1 MASLKKLASQTAI
14 YGLSSI
20 LGRLLNFV
28 LTPLHTDA
36 LPKEEYGQNTDIYS
50 MIAFLM
56 VILTFGME
64 TAFFRFYSD
73 KRFTHKEVFSATT
86 GLTAML
92 SIPFIIMVWSFLGP
106 LAGFLQYAQNPEFVL
121 WMALIV
127 GSEAIAAV
135 PFAKLRAE
143 NRPIKFVVVRISTT
157 GSIVIL
163 NVLFFWLFPYMYR
176 EGIATGFT
184 DIVYDPDLGVA
195 YIFIAN
201 MIGNGLLMLM
211 FLPELI
217 RIKWSLNRILF
228 KEMIWYSTPL
238 VIGGLAGI
246 ANEMANRQF
255 LKYLLPPK
263 ENFEALGI
271 FGANIKIATFMMLFI
286 QAFRFAAEPFFFSG
300 DGDFKEKMAKVLR
313 YFVAIQAFIFVGLV
327 CFLEVIKQ
335 THFIDEKYWEGMDIV
350 PILIFANLLLGINF
364 NLNIWYKIKSLTRMG
379 VYITF
384 MGLFFTVVSNF
395 ILVPRFGY
403 TGAAW
408 STLISYASMTAYSY
422 YLNQKHDR
430 TDYPVKDIALNL
442 FVAVILAGL
451 SFYIFQSRLLPS
463 IFCFAAYLV
472 FAWFANGK
480 TLLNALRK

>member
-1 MASLKKLASQTAI
+1 MSSLKKLASQTAI

-28 LTPLHTDA
+28 LTPLHTSA

-73 KRFTHKEVFSATT
+73 KRFTHREVFSATT
-86 GLTAML
+86 GFTSIL
-92 SIPFIIMVWSFLGP
+92 SIPFVVLVYLFLTP
-106 LAGFLQYAQNPEFVL
+106 LADFLQYSLNPEFVL
-121 WMALIV
+121 WGALIV
-127 GSEAIAAV
+127 ASEAMAAV

-143 NRPIKFVVVRISTT
+143 NRPIKFVVIRISTT

-163 NVLFFWLFPYMYR
+163 NVLFFWLFPYML
-176 EGIATGFT
+176 ENNIAPAFINT
-184 DIVYDPDLGVA
+184 VYKPDWGVA

-201 MIGNGLLMLM
+201 LIGNGLLMLM
-211 FLPELI
+211 FLPEFL
-217 RIKWSLNRILF
+217 RINWSLNSTLF
-228 KEMIWYSTPL
+228 RELIPYSTPL

-255 LKYLLPPK
+255 LKYLLPEG

-300 DGDFKEKMAKVLR
+300 EGNFKEKMSKVLR

-327 CFLEVIKQ
+327 CFLEIIKQ
-335 THFIDEKYWEGMDIV
+335 TRFIDEKYWEGLTIV
-350 PILIFANLLLGINF
+350 PILLFANLLLGINF

-384 MGLFFTVVSNF
+384 MGLFFTIVSNF
-395 ILVPRFGY
+395 LLVPRYGY
-403 TGAAW
+403 LGAAW
-408 STLISYASMTAYSY
+408 STLISYGSMTLYSY

-430 TDYPVKDIALNL
+430 TDYPVQSIALNL
-442 FVAVILAGL
+442 GVALLLAGL
-451 SFYIFQSRLLPS
+451 SFYVFDSQLLPS
-463 IFCFAAYLV
+463 TLCFLAYLT

-480 TLLNALRK
+480 TLLKAFKK

>member
-1 MASLKKLASQTAI
+1 LASLKKLASQTAI

-28 LTPLHTDA
+28 LTPLHTQA

-73 KRFTHKEVFSATT
+73 KRFTHREVFSATT
-86 GLTAML
+86 GLTSIL
-92 SIPFIIMVWSFLGP
+92 SIPFVILVFLFLGP
-106 LAGFLQYAQNPEFVL
+106 LADFLQYGHNPEFVM

-127 GSEAIAAV
+127 ASEAIAAV

-143 NRPIKFVVVRISTT
+143 NRPIKFVIVRISTT

-176 EGIATGFT
+176 EGIAPGLT
-184 DIVYDPDLGVA
+184 DLVYDPKLGVA

-201 MIGNGLLMLM
+201 LIGNGLMMLM
-211 FLPELI
+211 FLPDLLKI
-217 RIKWSLNRILF
+217 NWSLNRALF
-228 KEMIWYSTPL
+228 REMTIYSAPL

-255 LKYLLPPK
+255 LKYLLPEG

-300 DGDFKEKMAKVLR
+300 EGDFKDKMAKVLR

-327 CFLEVIKQ
+327 CFLEIIKQ
-335 THFIDEKYWEGMDIV
+335 THFIDEKYWEGLTIV
-350 PILIFANLLLGINF
+350 PVLIFANLLLGINF

-384 MGLFFTVVSNF
+384 MGLFFTIASNF
-395 ILVPRFGY
+395 ILVPTYGY
-403 TGAAW
+403 VGAAW
-408 STLISYASMTAYSY
+408 STLISYASMTVFSY
-422 YLNQKHDR
+422 YLNQKYDR
-430 TDYPVKDIALNL
+430 TEYPVRSIGLNL
-442 FVAVILAGL
+442 LVAVVLAGL
-451 SFYIFQSRLLPS
+451 SFYVFHSELLPS
-463 IFCFAAYLV
+463 LLCFIVYLV
-472 FAWFANGK
+472 FAWFTNGK
-480 TLLNALRK
+480 TILKAFRK